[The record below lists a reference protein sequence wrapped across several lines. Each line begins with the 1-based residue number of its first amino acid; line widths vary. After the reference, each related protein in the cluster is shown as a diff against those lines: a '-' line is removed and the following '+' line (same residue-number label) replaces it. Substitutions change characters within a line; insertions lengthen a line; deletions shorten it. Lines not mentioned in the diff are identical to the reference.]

1 MLIRETAR
9 NSECGGVREKR
20 TIQVALTA
28 PMMVPAA
35 AEVPVY
41 DRTRKLAD
49 GSAMSDF
56 RMNKAHYRTTL
67 SAN

>member
-9 NSECGGVREKR
+9 NSECGGVPGKR

-41 DRTRKLAD
+41 DRTRELAD
-49 GSAMSDF
+49 GSAMSDC
-56 RMNKAHYRTTL
+56 RKNKAHYCTTL
-67 SAN
+67 SAK